1 MSASK
6 AGTCMRICLQLLA
19 IEGRRAV
26 RQAVVQSH
34 SRVPLLRRIS

>member
-1 MSASK
+1 M
-6 AGTCMRICLQLLA
+6 GWHQPLQLLA